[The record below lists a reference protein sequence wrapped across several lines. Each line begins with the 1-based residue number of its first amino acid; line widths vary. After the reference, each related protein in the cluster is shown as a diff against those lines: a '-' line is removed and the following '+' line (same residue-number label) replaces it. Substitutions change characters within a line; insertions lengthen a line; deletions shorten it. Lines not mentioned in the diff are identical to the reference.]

1 MEQITTIGLDLAK
14 QVFQVHAA
22 DADGVPIFNRKLR
35 RAEVLRFFEKT
46 PACLVGMEACGSAH
60 YWAREIRGLGHDVRL
75 IPPVYVKPFVKRGKT
90 DAADAEAISEAVTR
104 KTMRF
109 VPVKSAEQQA
119 AAIVLKTRA
128 LLVNQR
134 TQVINALRGHLSEFG
149 IIAATGTTKVAVLIS
164 IVRDNTDLRLPK
176 AARIALM
183 EVASQIDA
191 LKAQIEKLEQAIV
204 ATVKRDDDARRL
216 VTIPGV
222 GAITAA
228 SVRALVP
235 DPGGFK
241 SGRHF
246 AAWLGLTPKDHSSA
260 GKTRLGKITRAGDER
275 LRSLLVA
282 GATAVIQQVRRGR
295 GRPSPW
301 LLASLKRKSPKL
313 AAVALANKIA
323 RIAWKL
329 MVTGERYDG
338 ARMLGA
344 SAVVA

>member
-1 MEQITTIGLDLAK
+1 MKQIATIGLDLAK

-22 DADGVPIFNRKLR
+22 AADGSPIFNRKLR

-46 PACLVGMEACGSAH
+46 PGCLAGLEACGSAH
-60 YWAREIRGLGHDVRL
+60 YWAREIRALGHDVRL

-90 DAADAEAISEAVTR
+90 DAADAEAISEAMTR

-109 VPVKSAEQQA
+109 VPVKSADQQA
-119 AAIVLKTRA
+119 AAVVLKTRA

-149 IIAATGTTKVAVLIS
+149 IIAATDTTKVVGLIS
-164 IVRDNTDLRLPK
+164 IVRDKTDLRLPK
-176 AARIALM
+176 AARHALM
-183 EVASQIDA
+183 EIASQIDA

-204 ATVKRDDDARRL
+204 ATVRRDDDARRL

-222 GAITAA
+222 GAIIAA

-246 AAWLGLTPKDHSSA
+246 AAWLGLTPKPHSSG
-260 GKTRLGKITRAGDER
+260 GKERLGRISKMGNPV
-275 LRSLLVA
+275 LRSLLVV
-282 GATAVIQQVRRGR
+282 GATAVLGHARGNPKA
-295 GRPSPW
+295 RPSRV
-301 LLASLKRKSPKL
+301 L
-313 AAVALANKIA
+313 
-323 RIAWKL
+323 
-329 MVTGERYDG
+329 
-338 ARMLGA
+338 
-344 SAVVA
+344 

>member
-22 DADGVPIFNRKLR
+22 AADGSPIFNRKLR

-60 YWAREIRGLGHDVRL
+60 YWAREVRGLGHEVRL
-75 IPPVYVKPFVKRGKT
+75 IPPVYVRPFVKRGKT

-109 VPVKSAEQQA
+109 VPVKSADQQA

-149 IIAATGTTKVAVLIS
+149 IIAAGGTTKVAVLIS
-164 IVRDNTDLRLPK
+164 IVRDITDERLPK
-176 AARIALM
+176 AARLALM
-183 EVASQIDA
+183 EIASQIDA

-204 ATVKRDDDARRL
+204 ATVRRDDDARRL

-222 GAITAA
+222 GAIIAA

-246 AAWLGLTPKDHSSA
+246 AAWLGLTPKPHSSG
-260 GKTRLGKITRAGDER
+260 GKERLGRISKMGNRV
-275 LRSLLVA
+275 LRSLLVV
-282 GATAVIQQVRRGR
+282 GATAVLGHARGNPKACR
-295 GRPSPW
+295 W
-301 LLASLKRKSPKL
+301 ITALLARRPYKIV
-313 AAVALANKIA
+313 AVALANKMA
-323 RIAWKL
+323 RIIWAL
-329 MVTGERYDG
+329 LARGGTYQNG
-338 ARMLGA
+338 AGNQIA
-344 SAVVA
+344 TA

>member
-1 MEQITTIGLDLAK
+1 MKQITTIGLDLAK

-22 DADGVPIFNRKLR
+22 SADGSPIFNRKLR

-60 YWAREIRGLGHDVRL
+60 YWAREIRALGHDVRL

-109 VPVKSAEQQA
+109 VPVKSADQQA
-119 AAIVLKTRA
+119 AAVVLKTRA

-134 TQVINALRGHLSEFG
+134 TQAINALRGHLSEFG
-149 IIAATGTTKVAVLIS
+149 IIAAAGTVRIAGLIS
-164 IVRDNTDLRLPK
+164 IVRDKTDERLPK
-176 AARIALM
+176 AARLALM

-191 LKAQIEKLEQAIV
+191 LKVQIEKLEQAIV
-204 ATVKRDDDARRL
+204 ATVRRDDDARRL

-222 GAITAA
+222 GAIIAA

-241 SGRHF
+241 SGR
-246 AAWLGLTPKDHSSA
+246 ALRGLA
-260 GKTRLGKITRAGDER
+260 GPDAETAFQRRQ
-275 LRSLLVA
+275 
-282 GATAVIQQVRRGR
+282 GAVGPHIEDGQSR
-295 GRPSPW
+295 
-301 LLASLKRKSPKL
+301 
-313 AAVALANKIA
+313 VALAPGSRCDRGPPACAGQSK
-323 RIAWKL
+323 RFQ
-329 MVTGERYDG
+329 VDRRSSG
-338 ARMLGA
+338 AAAL
-344 SAVVA
+344 

>member
-1 MEQITTIGLDLAK
+1 MKQITTIGLDLAK

-22 DADGVPIFNRKLR
+22 AADGSPLFNRKLR
-35 RAEVLRFFEKT
+35 RAEVLQLFEKA

-60 YWAREIRGLGHDVRL
+60 YWAREIRALGHDVRL

-109 VPVKSAEQQA
+109 VPVKSADQPA

-149 IIAATGTTKVAVLIS
+149 IIAAAGTTKVAGLIS
-164 IVRDNTDLRLPK
+164 IVRDKTDLRLPK
-176 AARIALM
+176 AARLALM

-191 LKAQIEKLEQAIV
+191 LKVQIEKLEQAIV
-204 ATVKRDDDARRL
+204 ATVRRDDDARRL

-222 GAITAA
+222 GAIIAA

-246 AAWLGLTPKDHSSA
+246 AAWLGLTPKPHSSG
-260 GKTRLGKITRAGDER
+260 GKERLGRLSKMGNPV
-275 LRSLLVA
+275 LRSLLVV
-282 GATAVIQQVRRGR
+282 GATAVLRHARGNPNASR
-295 GRPSPW
+295 W
-301 LLASLKRKSPKL
+301 IATLLARRPYKIV
-313 AAVALANKIA
+313 AVALANKMA
-323 RIAWKL
+323 RIIWALLVKGG
-329 MVTGERYDG
+329 TYQDKG
-338 ARMLGA
+338 ARNQI
-344 SAVVA
+344 VAA